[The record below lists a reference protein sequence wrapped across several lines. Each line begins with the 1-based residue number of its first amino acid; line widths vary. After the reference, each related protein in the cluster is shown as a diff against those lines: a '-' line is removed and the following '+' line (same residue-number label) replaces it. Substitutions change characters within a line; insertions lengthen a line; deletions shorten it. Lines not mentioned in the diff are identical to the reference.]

1 MVLNNI
7 NGSLNKWL
15 ILIERERAS
24 ISVGALFLFIS
35 YYNLL
40 NMKVNYL
47 ILLDCSV
54 GELIKIRLTE
64 QEKIE
69 SEEYEDYEEFICT
82 LEDKYD
88 FKLSNCSWMCCEILS
103 ERSFFN

>member
-1 MVLNNI
+1 MTKDAFNT
-7 NGSLNKWL
+7 
-15 ILIERERAS
+15 
-24 ISVGALFLFIS
+24 
-35 YYNLL
+35 LL
-40 NMKVNYL
+40 YMKANYL

-69 SEEYEDYEEFICT
+69 SEEYRDFEEFICT

-103 ERSFFN
+103 ERSYFN

>member
-1 MVLNNI
+1 M
-7 NGSLNKWL
+7 
-15 ILIERERAS
+15 ET
-24 ISVGALFLFIS
+24 
-35 YYNLL
+35 
-40 NMKVNYL
+40 NYL
-47 ILLDCSV
+47 ILLDYSV

-69 SEEYEDYEEFICT
+69 SESYQDFEEFIST

>member
-1 MVLNNI
+1 
-7 NGSLNKWL
+7 
-15 ILIERERAS
+15 
-24 ISVGALFLFIS
+24 
-35 YYNLL
+35 
-40 NMKVNYL
+40 MKANFL

-69 SEEYEDYEEFICT
+69 SESYQDYEEFIYT

-88 FKLSNCSWMCCEILS
+88 FRLSNCSWMSCEVLS
-103 ERSFFN
+103 ERSH

>member
-1 MVLNNI
+1 
-7 NGSLNKWL
+7 
-15 ILIERERAS
+15 
-24 ISVGALFLFIS
+24 
-35 YYNLL
+35 
-40 NMKVNYL
+40 MKANFL

-69 SEEYEDYEEFICT
+69 SESYQDYEEFIYT

-88 FKLSNCSWMCCEILS
+88 FRLSNCSWMSCDVLS
-103 ERSFFN
+103 ERSY